1 MRSLF
6 LGATLAVAWVPTA
19 MAGNE
24 ADNDWLELDSQLGG
38 LGGPAAYQGSG
49 VDVGVLIRPAY
60 VDSSDFPNV
69 DGEKFGGFVLD
80 DARLF
85 ASGNYGQFDWRLSMD
100 FAEGAGGLPV
110 EAGPPP
116 DGQTFQA
123 ELLDAYARWQFSDA
137 FGVQIG
143 QFNSRDAFSGDVYQ
157 GRLLFADRSIVG
169 RQFNEFDLGLQID
182 GSYGNQEYPEL
193 EWALSVL
200 NGNDGPEDDLDLRAR
215 IDINALGNGGSVT
228 EGAYGVENEAN
239 GTFGLF
245 WGSDGDVDGAGSSG
259 TIWGADYRGNYG
271 PFGLGV
277 EYFDFDDDA
286 ALAADFGMDS
296 AQVLGAYASYLFG
309 AEQNWEAGVRWED
322 VDSAM
327 GPTRWTV
334 GLNYYVSGHDIKW
347 QLNWVDTDSDVAAAK
362 GSYLKLGLTIGMS
375 AEAN

>member
-6 LGATLAVAWVPTA
+6 IGATLAVAWVPTA

-69 DGEKFGGFVLD
+69 DGETFGGFVLD

-116 DGQTFQA
+116 DGQTFEA
-123 ELLDAYARWQFSDA
+123 ELLDAYARWQFSEA

-143 QFNSRDAFSGDVYQ
+143 QFNARDAFSGDVYM
-157 GRLLFADRSIVG
+157 GRLLFANRSIAG
-169 RQFNEFDLGLQID
+169 QQFNDFDLGLQMD
-182 GSYGNQEYPEL
+182 GAYGNQEYPEL
-193 EWALSVL
+193 EWAFSVL
-200 NGNDGPEDDLDLRAR
+200 NGNDGAEDDLDLRAR
-215 IDINALGNGGSVT
+215 LDFNYLGNGASYS

-245 WGSDGDVDGAGSSG
+245 WGRDGDVDGLGQSG
-259 TIWGADYRGNYG
+259 ETWGADYRGNYG

-277 EYFDFDDDA
+277 EYFDFDTNA
-286 ALAADFGMDS
+286 ATAAFMTGES
-296 AQVLGAYASYLFG
+296 TTVLGGYLSYLFG
-309 AEQNWEAGVRWED
+309 AEQNWEGGVRWEEID
-322 VDSAM
+322 ATM
-327 GPTRWTV
+327 GLTRLTA
-334 GLNYYVSGHDIKW
+334 GLSYYVSGHDIKW
-347 QLNWVDTDSDVAAAK
+347 QLNWVDNDADDPALN
-362 GSYLKLGLTIGMS
+362 GDYLKLGLTIGMS